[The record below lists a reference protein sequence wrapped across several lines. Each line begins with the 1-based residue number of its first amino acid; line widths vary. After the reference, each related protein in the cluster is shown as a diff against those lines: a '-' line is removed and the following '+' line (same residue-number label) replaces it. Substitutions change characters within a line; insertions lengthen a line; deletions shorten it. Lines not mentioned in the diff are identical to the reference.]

1 MMTTKNY
8 NSTTGLSDSSRL
20 IYVISYLTSL
30 LEFDWIPQAYPVYN
44 LPTFSGWLQPSFPN

>member
-8 NSTTGLSDSSRL
+8 KSTTGLSDSYRL
-20 IYVISYLTSL
+20 IYVMAYLTSL

-44 LPTFSGWLQPSFPN
+44 LPTFS